1 MDKSK
6 EQTKPVKLEM
16 LEYVSSVALLKS
28 IRQVRKIHDVE
39 AEDFIEKKL
48 MDLGVRAVYPNQPF
62 KYGYKRFYLN
72 KKHLIKNPIGVRAP
86 LTDEKLKMVAE
97 FVGLAGLE
105 QCNSDTKYLRILKSL
120 LVQRCN
126 VQNPDELDWYDI
138 LAHIEVFICKTEQK
152 TKLGEGGK
160 TGDREETPPPAIEK
174 AYQSY
179 GYAISQNSQLANAK
193 DREVYNWLAEKDN
206 DDYPLPVFETWQ
218 RYLRVGRKHYG
229 TSKNTLRAGRTPKTA
244 ISATD
249 PAVHQITSKLDNQNE
264 PD

>member
-86 LTDEKLKMVAE
+86 LTDEQLKIVAE
-97 FVGLAGLE
+97 FVSLARLE

-126 VQNPDELDWYDI
+126 VQNPDELDWDDI
-138 LAHIEVFICKTEQK
+138 LAHIEVFLCKTEQK

-160 TGDREETPPPAIEK
+160 TGKAEDAIIKESEK
-174 AYQSY
+174 WPDDLITLAVAESKYHVTTLTLRRAIADGRLRSY
-179 GYAISQNSQLANAK
+179 RPKNC
-193 DREVYNWLAEKDN
+193 
-206 DDYPLPVFETWQ
+206 
-218 RYLRVGRKHYG
+218 
-229 TSKNTLRAGRTPKTA
+229 SKNHPHKVSESQVA
-244 ISATD
+244 SYW
-249 PAVHQITSKLDNQNE
+249 PAKIGQQK
-264 PD
+264 

>member
-16 LEYVSSVALLKS
+16 LEYVSSIALLKS

-86 LTDEKLKMVAE
+86 LTDEQLKIVAE
-97 FVGLAGLE
+97 FVGLARLE

-126 VQNPDELDWYDI
+126 VQNPDELDWDDI
-138 LAHIEVFICKTEQK
+138 LTHIEVFLCKTEQK
-152 TKLGEGGK
+152 TKLGESGK
-160 TGDREETPPPAIEK
+160 TGDAEDAIITANNEPLSGKALAVLHLLREQPPNQGLTGPQILTK
-174 AYQSY
+174 LDDKKII
-179 GYAISQNSQLANAK
+179 ISQ
-193 DREVYNWLAEKDN
+193 
-206 DDYPLPVFETWQ
+206 
-218 RYLRVGRKHYG
+218 
-229 TSKNTLRAGRTPKTA
+229 
-244 ISATD
+244 SALTKSII
-249 PAVHQITSKLDNQNE
+249 PALKPHGVRNKKRIGYYIHTK
-264 PD
+264 